1 MDLIQNVYTAVKFWH
16 PSSIAFFL
24 VRMLLVYSAVHVC
37 RRTPCESL
45 CCVHLL
51 IISSFSCVFPLPPIT
66 MATSQHVLRRV
77 CIYYREGRKKRFL
90 IFPYSRCS
98 HVTFGCMKAVCL
110 PSQWRGSHLLEKG
123 KKNNKKKRTFRQ
135 SAHKQSSTTSHHL
148 PTACNADTVWGAVCG
163 AD

>member
-16 PSSIAFFL
+16 PSSIVFFL
-24 VRMLLVYSAVHVC
+24 VRMLLAYSAVHVC

-66 MATSQHVLRRV
+66 MATSQQVLRRV
-77 CIYYREGRKKRFL
+77 CVYYREGRKKRFL

-123 KKNNKKKRTFRQ
+123 KKTIKKKNFQTICPQAVFNHI
-135 SAHKQSSTTSHHL
+135 SP
-148 PTACNADTVWGAVCG
+148 PTNCL
-163 AD
+163 